1 MAAYKMIPYSM
12 RVGPPLLRVRNIDT
26 VIAFYENSLGLQV
39 NKKYKD
45 NDDGEDGNPIYE
57 LGFKHNISSSSSSS
71 YEPLLRLKHDP
82 NAKKKKS
89 SLLHS
94 AAAGLFHFAILVPDR
109 KSLASTYLA
118 VKNSGIQYDGFAD
131 HLVSESLYLR
141 DPEDNG
147 IEIYCDRPSNEWPR
161 DTEGHIM
168 MDTLPLDLNSLL
180 AEINYD
186 NKGEQRNNAKAFP
199 TGARIGHIHLR
210 VTNLERS
217 IKFYHEKIGLDITVD
232 WSSMGAAFLSAGGRY
247 HHHIGMNTW
256 HSLNGESHM
265 SGKAGLEYF
274 TIIIP
279 DRSFV
284 KTLALR
290 IQHSSTTITNS
301 KQLDENQL
309 LVSDPDH
316 IQFLIRSQ

>member
-1 MAAYKMIPYSM
+1 M
-12 RVGPPLLRVRNIDT
+12 
-26 VIAFYENSLGLQV
+26 AFYENSLGLQV
-39 NKKYKD
+39 NRSYKD
-45 NDDGEDGNPIYE
+45 NSPGGDYYDDVNPIYE
-57 LGFKHNISSSSSSS
+57 VGFKHNNISSSPSSSSSS
-71 YEPLLRLKHDP
+71 YEPLLLLKHDP
-82 NAKKKKS
+82 NAKKKS

-94 AAAGLFHFAILVPDR
+94 AGLFHFAILVPDR

-118 VKNSGIQYDGFAD
+118 LKNSGIQYDGFAD

-147 IEIYCDRPSNEWPR
+147 IEIYRDRPANEWPR

-168 MDTLPLDLNSLL
+168 MDTLPLDWNSLL
-180 AEINYD
+180 AEMNNNN
-186 NKGEQRNNAKAFP
+186 NKEEQRNNAKAFP

-232 WSSMGAAFLSAGGRY
+232 WRSMGAAFLSAGGY

-256 HSLNGESHM
+256 HSLNGGAHM
-265 SGKAGLEYF
+265 SGEAGLEYF

-284 KTLALR
+284 NTLALR
-290 IQHSSTTITNS
+290 IQHSSTTTNS
-301 KQLDENQL
+301 KQIDGNQL
-309 LVSDPDH
+309 LLLFSDPDG
-316 IQFLIRSQ
+316 IQLLIRSQ

>member
-1 MAAYKMIPYSM
+1 M
-12 RVGPPLLRVRNIDT
+12 RIGPPVLRVRNIDT
-26 VIAFYENSLGLQV
+26 AMAFYENSLGLQV
-39 NKKYKD
+39 NRSYKD
-45 NDDGEDGNPIYE
+45 NSPGGDYYDDVNPIYE
-57 LGFKHNISSSSSSS
+57 VGFKHNNISSFSSSSSS
-71 YEPLLRLKHDP
+71 YEPLLLLKHDP
-82 NAKKKKS
+82 NAKKKS

-94 AAAGLFHFAILVPDR
+94 AGLFHFAILVPDR

-118 VKNSGIQYDGFAD
+118 LKNSGIQYDGFAD

-147 IEIYCDRPSNEWPR
+147 IEIYRDRPANEWPR

-168 MDTLPLDLNSLL
+168 MDTLPLDWNSLL
-180 AEINYD
+180 AEMNNNN
-186 NKGEQRNNAKAFP
+186 NKEEQRNNAKAFP

-232 WSSMGAAFLSAGGRY
+232 WRSMGAAFLSAGGY

-256 HSLNGESHM
+256 HSLNGGAHM
-265 SGKAGLEYF
+265 SGEAGLEYF

-284 KTLALR
+284 NTLALR
-290 IQHSSTTITNS
+290 IQHSSTTTNS
-301 KQLDENQL
+301 KQIDGNQL
-309 LVSDPDH
+309 LLFSDPDG
-316 IQFLIRSQ
+316 IQLMIRSQ